1 MVKSMTYAATVPQ
14 FFMNEEYD
22 VTKLYQFRE
31 KINSKIKEKHDRISI
46 FAFIIKAY
54 SMALK
59 DHPKLNSKYEPDED
73 PYSCKIMSAHNIS
86 IAIDSNHG
94 LIAPNI
100 KNVQDLSIREIH
112 EEIYRLRDLSQQGKI
127 GRNEL
132 FGGTI
137 ALSNIGSIAGTYA
150 APINLPG

>member
-22 VTKLYQFRE
+22 VTKLFQIRE
-31 KINSKIKEKHDRISI
+31 RVNASIKEKHDKISI

-59 DHPKLNSKYEPDED
+59 DHPKLNSKYDPDED
-73 PYSCKIMSAHNIS
+73 AYSCKIMAAHNIS
-86 IAIDSNHG
+86 IAIDSKHG

-100 KNVQDLSIREIH
+100 KNVEKLSIRDIH
-112 EEIYRLRDLSQQGKI
+112 EEIYRLRDL
-127 GRNEL
+127 
-132 FGGTI
+132 
-137 ALSNIGSIAGTYA
+137 A
-150 APINLPG
+150 